1 MNRRLIIAAAFLAA
15 FAFGCPSDESS
26 QIITDESGGQVVA
39 GGGVPTATQPAA
51 ISGPRYSVSLLDPLY
66 EATAG
71 AKAVVIAD
79 IDGDGQRDGAS
90 ISDESQPVQLHLR
103 NTLLRQF
110 ETYVIAGGTPIS
122 KSVDIEAA
130 DLNSDGRLDLVVL
143 VNDTGYA
150 PPPNVKR
157 LGCVVLLLQ
166 GADARN
172 PYQWVRVV
180 LTPYNEGSDAGLTDL
195 VIGDFDGVN
204 GPDLAV
210 LSNEEVPGDN
220 VADSFVLLYRNPGP
234 AGAADPAQWART
246 RINEDIPDYSRAAA
260 ADVDQDG
267 DLDVVCGVPQAS
279 SYNVRWL
286 RNPLVELG
294 PGAVTAG
301 LWTERL
307 IGQQE
312 GGADFMA
319 VGDIDLDGGI
329 DVAASHKGQGL
340 TQWFR
345 NPGPAALASEAY
357 PLPWEVY
364 SIGQVTRSGDGISG
378 LQLVDLDSNG
388 RLNAFVT
395 VGGEAW
401 GFQRQTDVQNYW
413 TPFMIFKT
421 DPVAEIGR
429 AGFDDFNGDGRLD
442 FIVPLDRAGLTS
454 DQFLIFTRQ

>member
-1 MNRRLIIAAAFLAA
+1 MNRRFIIAAALLAA
-15 FAFGCPSDESS
+15 FAFGCPSEEAS
-26 QIITDESGGQVVA
+26 QIITDESGGQIVA
-39 GGGVPTATQPAA
+39 GGGVPTTTQPAA
-51 ISGPRYSVSLLDPLY
+51 VSGPRFSVSLLDPLY

-79 IDGDGQRDGAS
+79 IDGDGQRDAAS
-90 ISDESQPVQLHLR
+90 ISDDSQPVQLHLR
-103 NTLLRQF
+103 NPVLHQF
-110 ETYVIAGGTPIS
+110 ETYVIAGGAPIS
-122 KSVDIEAA
+122 KSIDIEAA
-130 DLNSDGRLDLVVL
+130 DVNSDGRVDLIVL

-150 PPPNVKR
+150 PPPSVKK

-166 GADARN
+166 GPDPRN

-180 LTPYNEGSDAGLTDL
+180 LTPYNLGSDAGLTD
-195 VIGDFDGVN
+195 VVVADFDGAN

-210 LSNEEVPGDN
+210 LSNEYVAGQNVP
-220 VADSFVLLYRNPGP
+220 DSFVILYRNPGP
-234 AGAADPAQWART
+234 AAAADPAQWART
-246 RINEDIPDYSRAAA
+246 VINEDIPDYSRAGA

-286 RNPLVELG
+286 QNPLVEFG

-301 LWTERL
+301 VWAERL

-312 GGADFMA
+312 GGADFVA
-319 VGDIDLDGGI
+319 LGDIDLDGSV
-329 DVAASHKGQGL
+329 DVAASHQSYGL

-345 NPGPAALASEAY
+345 NPGPMALASELY

-364 SIGQVTRSGDGISG
+364 SIGEVTRTGDGISG

-388 RLNAFVT
+388 QLNALVT

-401 GFQRQTDVQNYW
+401 GFERQTNVQDYW
-413 TPFMIFKT
+413 TPFMIFNT

-429 AGFDDFNGDGRLD
+429 AGFDDFNGDGLVD
-442 FIVPLDRAGLTS
+442 FIVPLDRAGLTR